1 MKISYIRSLAVIMVL
16 VAGMAYSQTNPWP
29 VPEKDAKTPNPVAS
43 NSESISA
50 GKALWGQHC
59 SSCHGKTGL
68 GDGSKTAQLK
78 TQPNDLSKADF
89 QKQTDGA
96 IFYKI
101 EEGKGDM
108 PSYKKKIPDKDDV
121 WNLVNFVRTLKK

>member
-1 MKISYIRSLAVIMVL
+1 MVL